1 MKPNTSITELLPLNR
16 PEYPGSIETVLS
28 ALAWSLAQDPD
39 AYAPLVF
46 EIAQESSSK
55 KRRFSITSTRQNG
68 LDAVLPVFQAA
79 GISFPPSPGLE
90 GAVLDAFR
98 GVIPP
103 KAFSYP
109 ALPLVQAASFLQNP
123 KGTKGKSHPANYSLI
138 IEQMYALGTSLPGSK
153 GAAETWFSILSAPE
167 TNPLFAGLNCLAA
180 GMVPLKDGTLSPVLL
195 CQDKN
200 VPVNPPGPAWLHD
213 LPTPFTWFHQ
223 AWNTFCTPAWR
234 DALPRRRWCDWGA
247 CIIRSA
253 MGMGYL
259 WEAQLYRDL
268 CENLAATSPQPLVS
282 LRGTR
287 ELLKWTGR
295 EEAIS
300 TRDIN
305 SRIRQV
311 VSTGHA
317 AREQFKSLY
326 EAALSTKPE
335 LANASL
341 QDILSAVRSEM
352 AVLNTNPFLEIL
364 TESKRKDGHNTLET
378 VVYSLQC
385 RAETGVDADFY
396 ALLTRRSRR
405 FLVVEPGPEWMVVLA
420 SLTAGAPGRC
430 TTLGQ
435 VKRNLAM
442 LGLFPS
448 RETLVR
454 ELEQAGLAGSSHDS
468 DDALEVVSAF

>member
-1 MKPNTSITELLPLNR
+1 MKSNTTIMELLPLNR

-39 AYAPLVF
+39 SYAPLVF

-55 KRRFSITSTRQNG
+55 KRRFPIKSTRQHG
-68 LDAVLPVFQAA
+68 LEAVVSTFRAA

-90 GAVLDAFR
+90 DAVLDAFR
-98 GVIPP
+98 GVIPQ

-109 ALPLVQAASFLQNP
+109 ALPLVQAACFLQNP
-123 KGTKGKSHPANYSLI
+123 KGTKGKQHPANYSQI
-138 IEQMYALGTSLPGSK
+138 IEQMYALGTSRPVSI
-153 GAAETWFSILSAPE
+153 GAAETWFSILAAPE
-167 TNPLFAGLNCLAA
+167 ANPLFAGLNSLADR
-180 GMVPLKDGTLSPVLL
+180 MVPSQDGTCSPILL
-195 CQDKN
+195 CREKQ
-200 VPVNPPGPAWLHD
+200 VPVNPSGPIWLHD
-213 LPTPFTWFHQ
+213 VPTPFTWFHQ
-223 AWNTFCTPAWR
+223 AWNTFCTLAWR
-234 DALPRRRWCDWGA
+234 DALPRRRWCDWA
-247 CIIRSA
+247 SCIIRTA

-259 WEAQLYRDL
+259 WEAQLYREL
-268 CENLAATSPQPLVS
+268 CENLASTSPQPQVS
-282 LRGTR
+282 LRGTK

-295 EEAIS
+295 SEAIS
-300 TRDIN
+300 TRDVN

-317 AREQFKSLY
+317 AREQFKSLF
-326 EAALSTKPE
+326 ESAMRAKPE
-335 LANASL
+335 LASATL
-341 QDILSAVRSEM
+341 DDIVSSVRHEM
-352 AVLNTNPFLEIL
+352 AEINPNPFLEIL
-364 TESKRKDGHNTLET
+364 TESKRTDGPNTWET

-396 ALLTRRSRR
+396 SLLTRRSRR

-435 VKRNLAM
+435 VKLNLAM

-448 RETLVR
+448 RETLVQ